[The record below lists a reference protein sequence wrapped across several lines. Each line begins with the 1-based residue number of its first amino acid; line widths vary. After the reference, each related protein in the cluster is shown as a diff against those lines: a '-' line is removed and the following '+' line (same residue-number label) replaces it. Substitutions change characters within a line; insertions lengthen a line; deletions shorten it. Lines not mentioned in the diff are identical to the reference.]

1 MKTENWYG
9 IGVADLLKIF
19 KTDSDT
25 GLSEEEAANRQAE
38 FGPNELPEPK
48 KDPALIKFF
57 KHFNDVLIY
66 VLLGAAVIT
75 FFLGHY
81 VDTAVILM
89 VVVINAII
97 GYIQQSK
104 AEKAL
109 DSIRKMLSLK
119 ATTLRNSVRREVP
132 SAELVPED
140 IAVLTAGDRIPADI
154 RILEADNLNV
164 EESSLTG
171 ESTAVEKNSAVL
183 PDDTGLGDRLNM
195 LFAGTTVSSGSG
207 TGIVVAIGA
216 NTELGKISSSME
228 EVDQLQTPLLKQ
240 TAAFGKVISLII
252 VISAAV
258 MFGIGYVFHDY
269 ETADLL
275 LAIIGLTVAAIP
287 EGLPVVLSI
296 ILALGVQRMAGK
308 NAIVRNLPS
317 VETLGAV
324 TVICSDKTG
333 TLTKNEMT
341 VTSVMLKDKEFSVT
355 GTGYSPTG
363 TILHDKKSAILED
376 HPDLLEFLTAVK
388 TVNEAHLRC
397 DEEGQWVI
405 SGDATE
411 GCLITLAEKAED
423 AVERLPIL
431 SKIPFDSSYKYMA
444 ALVENGG
451 SKWIYVKGAP
461 ERLLK
466 MADLESSSGEGTEWH
481 EKMYQHA
488 NKGERLMGAAVKG
501 VSTSKLSIDQ
511 EDMESG
517 FNLIGLAGIIDPPR
531 EEVIEAIQQCKK
543 AGIIVKMITGDH
555 KDTAVAIG
563 AQMGIGDGKR
573 VLEGRE
579 LDRMDDQQLTHAAL
593 NYDVFART
601 SPNNKLQLVKALQ
614 AEHHVCA
621 MTGDGV
627 NDAPALKR
635 ADIGVAMGIK
645 GTEVSKEAAGM
656 VLVDD
661 NFSTIVNAV
670 KEGRRVYDNLKKTIL
685 FILPTNVSEGA
696 LIFVSILFGTALP
709 LTAVQ
714 ILWVNMISA
723 VTISL
728 AIAFEKLEPGAMER
742 PPRKPDAKLLSPY
755 YIFRVAFVS
764 LIICGGI
771 LLMNMLLADQQV
783 DPAIINTMTLQA
795 LVMSQ
800 LMYLFNCRSETEF
813 ALSRDF
819 FSNKIA
825 FLVSGILVAVQLA
838 VTYVPFMNILLGTVP
853 LEVQFW
859 TWPIV
864 IGISVF
870 IIVELEK
877 WIVRQYRKSE
887 KTLKTDT

>member
-1 MKTENWYG
+1 MKQRKWYS
-9 IGVADLLKIF
+9 VDTADLLKLL
-19 KTDSDT
+19 KTDAEN
-25 GLSEEEAANRQAE
+25 GLSEEETAKRQAE
-38 FGPNELPEPK
+38 FGPNELPEAK
-48 KDPALIKFF
+48 KDSALLKFF

-66 VLLGAAVIT
+66 VLLAAAVIT

-81 VDTAVILM
+81 IDTAVILM
-89 VVVINAII
+89 VVFINAFI

-119 ATTLRNSVRREVP
+119 ATTIRSSVRKEVP
-132 SAELVPED
+132 SAELVPGD

-171 ESTAVEKNSAVL
+171 ESTAVEKSSGVL
-183 PDDTGLGDRLNM
+183 PEDTGLGDRLNM
-195 LFAGTTVSSGSG
+195 LFAGTTVGSGSG

-258 MFGIGYVFHDY
+258 MFGIGYLFHDY
-269 ETADLL
+269 ETAELL

-287 EGLPVVLSI
+287 EGLPAVLSI

-341 VTSVMLKDKEFSVT
+341 VTSIMLNGHELKVN
-355 GTGYSPTG
+355 GTGYSPIG
-363 TILHDKKSAILED
+363 AIVHDKEPAKFEEY
-376 HPDLLEFLTAVK
+376 PDLQEFLTVVK
-388 TVNEAHLRC
+388 TVNEAYLRC
-397 DEEGQWVI
+397 DEQGHWVI

-411 GCLITLAEKAED
+411 GCLITVAEKAVD

-444 ALVENGG
+444 ALVERDG

-466 MADLESSSGEGTEWH
+466 MADLESSSGEGASWH
-481 EKMYQHA
+481 EKMSKHA
-488 NKGERLMGAAVKG
+488 NKGERLIGAAAKK
-501 VSTSKLSIDQ
+501 VSSSTLSIDH
-511 EDMESG
+511 EDMVSG
-517 FNLIGLAGIIDPPR
+517 FRLIGLAGIIDPPR
-531 EEVIEAIQQCKK
+531 EEVIEAIQQCRK

-573 VLEGRE
+573 VLEGKD
-579 LDRMDDQQLTHAAL
+579 LDHMDDQQLTQAVL
-593 NYDVFART
+593 GYDVFART

-614 AEHHVCA
+614 AEQHICA

-656 VLVDD
+656 ILVDD

-670 KEGRRVYDNLKKTIL
+670 KEGRRVYDNLRKTIL

-728 AIAFEKLEPGAMER
+728 AIAFEKLEPGAMKR
-742 PPRKPDAKLLSPY
+742 PPRKPNAKLLSPY

-764 LIICGGI
+764 FVICGGI
-771 LLMNMLLADQQV
+771 LLMNRLLADQQV

-813 ALSRDF
+813 ALDRNF

-825 FLVSGILVAVQLA
+825 FLVSGILIAVQLA
-838 VTYVPFMNILLGTVP
+838 VTYVPFMNFLLGTVP
-853 LEVQFW
+853 LEAQNW
-859 TWPIV
+859 LWPLV
-864 IGISVF
+864 IGVSVF
-870 IIVELEK
+870 VIVELEK
-877 WIVRQYRKSE
+877 WIVRQYRKSG

>member
-1 MKTENWYG
+1 MQDKKWYG
-9 IGVADLLKIF
+9 IESAKVLELLSTDLESGLDEILVAK
-19 KTDSDT
+19 
-25 GLSEEEAANRQAE
+25 RQAE
-38 FGPNELPEPK
+38 FGANELPEPK
-48 KDPALIKFF
+48 KDPALVKFF

-66 VLLGAAVIT
+66 VLLAAAVVT
-75 FFLGHY
+75 LFLGHY
-81 VDTAVILM
+81 IDTAVILM

-119 ATTLRNSVRREVP
+119 ATVLRNSVRKEVP
-132 SAELVPED
+132 SAELVPGD
-140 IAVLTAGDRIPADI
+140 IVVLMAGDRIPADS

-171 ESTAVEKNSAVL
+171 ESTAVEKNPAVL
-183 PDDTGLGDRLNM
+183 SDDTGLGDRLNM
-195 LFAGTTVSSGSG
+195 LFAGTTIASGSG
-207 TGIVVAIGA
+207 IGIVVAIGA
-216 NTELGKISSSME
+216 DTELGKISSSME

-258 MFGIGYVFHDY
+258 MFGIGYLFHDY

-287 EGLPVVLSI
+287 EGLPAVLSI
-296 ILALGVQRMAGK
+296 ILAIGVQRMAAK

-341 VTSVMLKDKEFSVT
+341 VTSVMLKDKEFAVT
-355 GTGYSPTG
+355 GTGYSPKG
-363 TILHDKKSAILED
+363 SILHGTKSASLED
-376 HPDLLEFLTAVK
+376 FSDLKEFLIAVK
-388 TVNEAHLRC
+388 TVNESDLRC
-397 DEEGQWVI
+397 DEQGQWVI

-423 AVERLPIL
+423 AVIRLPIL

-444 ALVENGG
+444 ALVEKDG
-451 SKWIYVKGAP
+451 SRWIYVKGAP
-461 ERLLK
+461 ERLLI
-466 MADLESSSGEGTEWH
+466 MADLESSSGEGANWQD
-481 EKMYQHA
+481 KMYRHA
-488 NKGERLMGAAVKG
+488 NNGERLMGAAVKK
-501 VSTSKLSIDQ
+501 VSSSKLSIDQ

-517 FNLIGLAGIIDPPR
+517 FRLIGLAGIIDPPR

-579 LDRMDDQQLTHAAL
+579 LDRMDDRQLTYAAL

-614 AEHHVCA
+614 AENHVCA

-696 LIFVSILFGTALP
+696 LIFVSILFGTTLP

-723 VTISL
+723 ITISL

-742 PPRKPDAKLLSPY
+742 SPRKSTAKLLGPY

-771 LLMNMLLADQQV
+771 LLMNRLLADQQV

-813 ALSRDF
+813 AVNRDF

-825 FLVSGILVAVQLA
+825 FLVSGVLIAIQLA

-853 LEVQFW
+853 LEARNW
-859 TWPIV
+859 IWPLG

-870 IIVELEK
+870 IIVEMEK
-877 WIVRQYRKSE
+877 WIVRQYRKSG
-887 KTLKTDT
+887 KALKTDT

>member
-1 MKTENWYG
+1 MQERNWYG
-9 IGVADLLKIF
+9 IETTDLLKLLN
-19 KTDSDT
+19 TDADS
-25 GLSEEEAANRQAE
+25 GLSEEEAAERQE
-38 FGPNELPEPK
+38 KFGPNELPDPK
-48 KDPALIKFF
+48 KDPALVKFF

-66 VLLGAAVIT
+66 VLLAAAVIT
-75 FFLGHY
+75 LFLGHY
-81 VDTAVILM
+81 IDTAVILM

-97 GYIQQSK
+97 GYIQQAK

-109 DSIRKMLSLK
+109 ESIRKMLSLK
-119 ATTLRNSVRREVP
+119 ATTLRSSVRKRVL
-132 SAELVPED
+132 SAELVPGD
-140 IAVLTAGDRIPADI
+140 IVVLTAGDKIPADI
-154 RILEADNLNV
+154 RVLEAVNLNV

-183 PDDTGLGDRLNM
+183 PDGTGLGDRLNM
-195 LFAGTTVSSGSG
+195 LFAGTTIASGSG
-207 TGIVVAIGA
+207 VGIVVAIGA
-216 NTELGKISSSME
+216 DTELGKISSSME
-228 EVDQLQTPLLKQ
+228 EVEGLQTPLLKQ

-258 MFGIGYVFHDY
+258 MFGIGYLFHDY

-287 EGLPVVLSI
+287 EGLPAVLSI
-296 ILALGVQRMAGK
+296 ILALGVQRMAGQ

-341 VTSVMLKDKEFSVT
+341 VTSVMLKDKEFTVT
-355 GTGYSPTG
+355 GTGYSPKG
-363 TILHDKKSAILED
+363 AILYDTKPAKLVD
-376 HPDLLEFLTAVK
+376 HSALQEFLTAVK

-397 DEEGQWVI
+397 DEQEQWVI

-411 GCLITLAEKAED
+411 GCLITLAEKSAD

-444 ALVENGG
+444 ALVERDA

-466 MADLESSSGEGTEWH
+466 MADLEASSEEGARWH
-481 EKMYQHA
+481 GKMSQHA
-488 NKGERLMGAAVKG
+488 NKGERLIGAAVKK
-501 VSTSKLSIDQ
+501 VNSSILSIDQ
-511 EDMESG
+511 ADMETG
-517 FNLIGLAGIIDPPR
+517 FSLIGLAGIIDPPR
-531 EEVIEAIQQCKK
+531 EEVITAIQQCKK

-563 AQMGIGDGKR
+563 AQMGIGDGER
-573 VLEGRE
+573 VLEGKD
-579 LDRMDDQQLTHAAL
+579 LDRMNNQQLTQAAL
-593 NYDVFART
+593 EYDVFART

-614 AEHHVCA
+614 AEKHICA

-645 GTEVSKEAAGM
+645 GTEVSKEAAEM

-714 ILWVNMISA
+714 ILWVNMIAA

-742 PPRKPDAKLLSPY
+742 PPRKSDAKLLSPY

-764 LIICGGI
+764 FVICGGI
-771 LLMNMLLADQQV
+771 LLMNALLVNQQI

-795 LVMSQ
+795 LVISQ

-813 ALSRDF
+813 ALNRNF

-825 FLVSGILVAVQLA
+825 FLVSGILIAVQLA
-838 VTYVPFMNILLGTVP
+838 VTYAPFMNLLLGTVP
-853 LEVQFW
+853 LEAQFW
-859 TWPIV
+859 LWPIV
-864 IGISVF
+864 IGIFVF
-870 IIVELEK
+870 TLVELEK
-877 WIVRQYRKSE
+877 WIVRLVRKS
-887 KTLKTDT
+887 

>member
-1 MKTENWYG
+1 MQERNWYG
-9 IGVADLLKIF
+9 IDLVELLKILG
-19 KTDSDT
+19 TDADK
-25 GLSEEEAANRQAE
+25 GLNMEEVARRQAE
-38 FGPNELPEPK
+38 FGANELPEPK

-57 KHFNDVLIY
+57 KNFNDVLIY
-66 VLLGAAVIT
+66 VLLAAAVVT
-75 FFLGHY
+75 LFLGHY
-81 VDTAVILM
+81 IDTAVILM

-119 ATTLRNSVRREVP
+119 ATALRSSVRREVA
-132 SAELVPED
+132 SSELVPGD
-140 IAVLTAGDRIPADI
+140 IVVLSAGDRIPADI

-171 ESTAVEKNSAVL
+171 ESTAVEKNPALL

-195 LFAGTTVSSGSG
+195 LFAGTTIASGSG

-216 NTELGKISSSME
+216 ATELGKISSSIE

-252 VISAAV
+252 VISAV
-258 MFGIGYVFHDY
+258 LMFGIGYVFHDY
-269 ETADLL
+269 GTADLL

-287 EGLPVVLSI
+287 EGLPAVLSI
-296 ILALGVQRMAGK
+296 ILALGVQRMARK

-341 VTSVMLKDKEFSVT
+341 VTSVMLKGEEFTVT
-355 GTGYSPTG
+355 GTGYSPKG
-363 TILHDKKSAILED
+363 TILYDNKSANLED
-376 HPDLLEFLTAVK
+376 YPDLQEFLTAVK

-397 DEEGQWVI
+397 DEQGHWVI

-444 ALVENGG
+444 ALVENDDG
-451 SKWIYVKGAP
+451 KWIYVKGAP
-461 ERLLK
+461 ERLVK
-466 MADLESSSGEGTEWH
+466 MADLEFSSAEERHWQD
-481 EKMYQHA
+481 KMYQHA
-488 NKGERLMGAAVKG
+488 NKGERLIGAAVKK
-501 VSTSKLSIDQ
+501 VSSSKLSIDQ

-517 FNLIGLAGIIDPPR
+517 FNLIGMAGIIDPPR

-563 AQMGIGDGKR
+563 AQMGIGDGER
-573 VLEGRE
+573 VLEGIE
-579 LDRMDDQQLTHAAL
+579 LDRMDDRQLTHAAL

-614 AEHHVCA
+614 AENHVCA

-661 NFSTIVNAV
+661 DFSTIVNAV

-696 LIFVSILFGTALP
+696 LIFVSILFGTTLP

-728 AIAFEKLEPGAMER
+728 AIAFEKLEHGAMER
-742 PPRKPDAKLLSPY
+742 PPRKSNSKLLSPY

-764 LIICGGI
+764 FVICGGI
-771 LLMNMLLADQQV
+771 LLMNRLLDNQQV

-813 ALSRDF
+813 ALNRDF

-825 FLVSGILVAVQLA
+825 FLVSGILIAVQLS

-853 LEVQFW
+853 LEARFW
-859 TWPIV
+859 IWPII

-877 WIVRQYRKSE
+877 WIVRQYRKSG
-887 KTLKTDT
+887 KFLKTVT

>member
-1 MKTENWYG
+1 MQDKKWYG
-9 IGVADLLKIF
+9 IESAEVLELFDTDMENGLAEEVVAK
-19 KTDSDT
+19 
-25 GLSEEEAANRQAE
+25 RQAE
-38 FGPNELPEPK
+38 FGANELPEPK

-66 VLLGAAVIT
+66 VLLAAAVVT
-75 FFLGHY
+75 LFLGHY
-81 VDTAVILM
+81 IDTAVILM

-119 ATTLRNSVRREVP
+119 ATTLRSSVRKEVP
-132 SAELVPED
+132 SAELVPGD
-140 IAVLTAGDRIPADI
+140 ITVLTAGDKIPADI

-171 ESTAVEKNSAVL
+171 ESTAVEKNPMVL
-183 PDDTGLGDRLNM
+183 QDDTGLGDRLNM
-195 LFAGTTVSSGSG
+195 LFAGTTIASGSG
-207 TGIVVAIGA
+207 IGIVVAIGA
-216 NTELGKISSSME
+216 DTELGKISSSME

-258 MFGIGYVFHDY
+258 MFGIGYFFHDY

-287 EGLPVVLSI
+287 EGLPAVLSI

-341 VTSVMLKDKEFSVT
+341 VTSVMLKDREFAVT
-355 GTGYSPTG
+355 GTGYSPKG
-363 TILHDKKSAILED
+363 SILHDNKSTSLD
-376 HPDLLEFLTAVK
+376 DFPDLEEFLTAVK
-388 TVNEAHLRC
+388 TVNESYLRC
-397 DEEGQWVI
+397 DEQGHWVI

-411 GCLITLAEKAED
+411 GCLITLAEKTED
-423 AVERLPIL
+423 AIARLPIL

-444 ALVENGG
+444 ALVEKDG
-451 SKWIYVKGAP
+451 SQWIYVKGAP

-466 MADLESSSGEGTEWH
+466 MADLESSSGEGANWQN
-481 EKMYQHA
+481 KMYQHA
-488 NKGERLMGAAVKG
+488 NKGERLMGAAVKK
-501 VSTSKLSIDQ
+501 VSSAKLSIDQ

-517 FNLIGLAGIIDPPR
+517 FRLIGLAGIIDPPR

-573 VLEGRE
+573 VLEGRD
-579 LDRMDDQQLTHAAL
+579 LDRMDERQLTRAAL
-593 NYDVFART
+593 DYDVFART

-614 AEHHVCA
+614 AENHVCA

-696 LIFVSILFGTALP
+696 LIFVSILFGTTLP

-723 VTISL
+723 ITISL

-742 PPRKPDAKLLSPY
+742 SPRKSTAKLLGPY

-764 LIICGGI
+764 FIICGGI

-813 ALSRDF
+813 AVNRDF

-825 FLVSGILVAVQLA
+825 FLVSGILIAVQLA

-853 LEVQFW
+853 LEARYW
-859 TWPIV
+859 IWPLV

-877 WIVRQYRKSE
+877 WIVRQYRKSG
-887 KTLKTDT
+887 KDLKTDT

>member
-1 MKTENWYG
+1 MKQRNWYG
-9 IGVADLLKIF
+9 VDTADLPSLLE
-19 KTDSDT
+19 TDADS
-25 GLSEEEAANRQAE
+25 GLSEEEAAKRQAE
-38 FGPNELPEPK
+38 FGPNELPETK

-66 VLLGAAVIT
+66 VLLAAAVIT
-75 FFLGHY
+75 LFLGHY
-81 VDTAVILM
+81 IDTAVILM

-119 ATTLRNSVRREVP
+119 ATTIRSSVRKEVP
-132 SAELVPED
+132 STELVPGD
-140 IAVLTAGDRIPADI
+140 IAVLAAGDRIPADI

-195 LFAGTTVSSGSG
+195 LFAGTTIASGSG

-216 NTELGKISSSME
+216 DTELGKISSSME

-240 TAAFGKVISLII
+240 TAAFGKVISLVI
-252 VISAAV
+252 VISAAT
-258 MFGIGYVFHDY
+258 MFGIGYLFHDY
-269 ETADLL
+269 ETAELL

-287 EGLPVVLSI
+287 EGLPAVLSI

-341 VTSVMLKDKEFSVT
+341 VTSIMLNGYEFKIT
-355 GTGYSPTG
+355 GTGYSPVG
-363 TILHDKKSAILED
+363 AILKGEEPARFED
-376 HPDLLEFLTAVK
+376 HPDLQEFLTVVK
-388 TVNEAHLRC
+388 TVNEAYLRC
-397 DEEGQWVI
+397 DEKENWVI

-411 GCLITLAEKAED
+411 GCLITVAEKAGD

-444 ALVENGG
+444 ALVERDG

-466 MADLESSSGEGTEWH
+466 MADLESSDGEGAGWH
-481 EKMYQHA
+481 KKMSEHA
-488 NKGERLMGAAVKG
+488 NNGERLIGAAAKK
-501 VSTSKLSIDQ
+501 VSSSTLSIDH

-517 FNLIGLAGIIDPPR
+517 FRLIGLAGIIDPPR
-531 EEVIEAIQQCKK
+531 EEVIEAIQQCRT

-563 AQMGIGDGKR
+563 AQMGIGDGER
-573 VLEGRE
+573 VLEGKE
-579 LDRMDDQQLTHAAL
+579 LDRMDDQQLTQAVL
-593 NYDVFART
+593 EYDVFART

-614 AEHHVCA
+614 AEQHICA

-656 VLVDD
+656 ILVDD

-728 AIAFEKLEPGAMER
+728 AIAFEKLEPGAMKR
-742 PPRKPDAKLLSPY
+742 PPRKPNAKLLSPY

-764 LIICGGI
+764 FVICGGI

-813 ALSRDF
+813 ALDRNF
-819 FSNKIA
+819 FSNKVA

-838 VTYVPFMNILLGTVP
+838 VTYVPFMNFLLGTVP
-853 LEVQFW
+853 LEAQDW
-859 TWPIV
+859 LWPIV
-864 IGISVF
+864 IGVSVF

-877 WIVRQYRKSE
+877 WIVRLYSKSSQSSNN
-887 KTLKTDT
+887 

>member
-1 MKTENWYG
+1 MQDKKWHG
-9 IGVADLLKIF
+9 IESAELMRLCDTN
-19 KTDSDT
+19 TDN
-25 GLSEEEAANRQAE
+25 GLSDEEAAKRQEE
-38 FGPNELPEPK
+38 FGANELPEPK
-48 KDPALIKFF
+48 KDSALIKFF

-66 VLLGAAVIT
+66 VLLAAAVIT
-75 FFLGHY
+75 LFLGHFI
-81 VDTAVILM
+81 DTGVILM

-97 GYIQQSK
+97 GYIQQNK

-119 ATTLRNSVRREVP
+119 ATALRSSVRKEVP
-132 SAELVPED
+132 SADLVPGD
-140 IAVLTAGDRIPADI
+140 LVLLSAGDKIPADI

-183 PDDTGLGDRLNM
+183 PEDTGLADRLNM
-195 LFAGTTVSSGSG
+195 VFAGTTVSSGSG

-216 NTELGKISSSME
+216 DTELGKISSSME
-228 EVDQLQTPLLKQ
+228 EVEGLQTPLLKQ

-252 VISAAV
+252 VVSAAL
-258 MFGIGYVFHDY
+258 MFGIGYLFHDY
-269 ETADLL
+269 GTSELL
-275 LAIIGLTVAAIP
+275 LAVIGLTVAAIP
-287 EGLPVVLSI
+287 EGLPAVLSI

-341 VTSVMLKDKEFSVT
+341 VTSVMLKEKEFAVT
-355 GTGYSPTG
+355 GTGYSPEG
-363 TILHDKKSAILED
+363 TILHWDKTAKLAN
-376 HPDLLEFLTAVK
+376 HPDLKEFLTAVK

-397 DEEGQWVI
+397 DDQGQWVI

-411 GCLITLAEKAED
+411 GCLVTLAEKVDEK
-423 AVERLPIL
+423 VERLSIL

-444 ALVENGG
+444 VLVENDD

-466 MADLESSSGEGTEWH
+466 MADLDLSVGEGVIWH
-481 EKMYQHA
+481 KKMYQHA
-488 NKGERLMGAAVKG
+488 NEGERLMGAAVKQ
-501 VSTSKLSIDQ
+501 VSASTVSIDH

-517 FNLIGLAGIIDPPR
+517 FRLVGFAGIIDPPR
-531 EEVIEAIQQCKK
+531 EEVIEAILQCKK
-543 AGIIVKMITGDH
+543 AGIMVKMITGDH

-573 VLEGRE
+573 VLEGKD
-579 LDRMDDQQLTHAAL
+579 LDRMDERQLTRAAL
-593 NYDVFART
+593 DYDVFART

-614 AEHHVCA
+614 AENHICA

-696 LIFVSILFGTALP
+696 LIFVSILFGTTLP

-714 ILWVNMISA
+714 ILWVNMIAA

-742 PPRKPDAKLLSPY
+742 LPRKPNAKLLGPY

-764 LIICGGI
+764 FIICGGI
-771 LLMNMLLADQQV
+771 LLMNALLAEQQV
-783 DPAIINTMTLQA
+783 DPAIVNTMTLQA
-795 LVMSQ
+795 LVLAQ
-800 LMYLFNCRSETEF
+800 LFYLFNCRSQTEF
-813 ALSRDF
+813 ALNREF

-825 FLVSGILVAVQLA
+825 FLVSGILIAVQLA
-838 VTYVPFMNILLGTVP
+838 VTYVPFMNVLLGTVP
-853 LEVQFW
+853 LEAEFW
-859 TWPIV
+859 VWPMG

-870 IIVELEK
+870 VIVELEK
-877 WIVRQYRKSE
+877 WIIRLFNKSR
-887 KTLKTDT
+887 TVHGN